1 MCDYSNLQVAKAF
14 ATKFLAHH
22 CRPIW
27 NQTSDCQQLLT
38 NWLRNNGMSCDWSLR
53 RLNMNGLFSPIS
65 MKAGRKVTNFSFKVI
80 KSFFNWLFFF
90 GLLRIF
96 VFAFTVYHCYS
107 VDHSEELKDKHIKT
121 WKHFNILMA
130 CVNPTTPICT
140 PDLNWKAAEMCW
152 VFFMNFFPTKRDS
165 SSKTNLCKLGGKR
178 AGLQP
183 FLTKQT
189 FFGDKG
195 FSWVQISGNPSDFF
209 RGFSLLSLPSVL
221 QNIWWSAQF
230 NGSSRRQTDEWLCWK
245 MWPFTSLLIA
255 HPTAF
260 RCHFY
265 MCIFSLC
272 SWLYSVTEFW
282 KRHFVC

>member
-1 MCDYSNLQVAKAF
+1 MCKPHNSNLYSWLK
-14 ATKFLAHH
+14 L
-22 CRPIW
+22 RGRW
-27 NQTSDCQQLLT
+27 NVLS
-38 NWLRNNGMSCDWSLR
+38 
-53 RLNMNGLFSPIS
+53 
-65 MKAGRKVTNFSFKVI
+65 
-80 KSFFNWLFFF
+80 
-90 GLLRIF
+90 IF
-96 VFAFTVYHCYS
+96 
-107 VDHSEELKDKHIKT
+107 
-121 WKHFNILMA
+121 
-130 CVNPTTPICT
+130 
-140 PDLNWKAAEMCW
+140 
-152 VFFMNFFPTKRDS
+152 NFFPTKRDS

-183 FLTKQT
+183 FLPKQT

-209 RGFSLLSLPSVL
+209 RGFSLLSVASVL
-221 QNIWWSAQF
+221 QNIRWSAQF

-260 RCHFY
+260 GCHFY